1 MTEMEIKLNVLQM
14 AKDISVDKFFNKKE
28 VRICNWQAGLNV
40 AEKSGK
46 EYPDWKSNLD
56 FPDEDEVIK
65 MAKLFNDFI
74 FG

>member
-1 MTEMEIKLNVLQM
+1 MTEMEIKLNVLKM
-14 AKDISVDKFFNKKE
+14 AKDISVYEYFNKKE
-28 VRICNWQAGLNV
+28 IQLCNWQAGLTV

-46 EYPDWKSNLD
+46 EYPDWKSNID